1 MPKRQMLINYVPG
14 EECRIAIIEDGQLEE
29 LYQERASAESHV
41 GNIYKGRV
49 VNVEPSI
56 QAAFVEFGLERNGF
70 LHVSDLH
77 PKYFLGSSKE
87 DSERVGKKTPRRE
100 RPPIQKTLHR
110 GQDIVV
116 QVLKEGIGTKG
127 PTVTSYLSV
136 PGRFLVMMPDMER
149 MGVSRKIEDDDARR
163 DVRKLLD
170 DLNPPEGF
178 GFIIRTAGIDRTKAE
193 LRADLTYLHRVWQAI
208 DRRRQS
214 AGVGELYAESDLV
227 IRTIRDVF
235 TTDIE
240 RIIVD
245 NQGAAIRARDFLGIV
260 SPRSRSKVMVYRDA
274 IPLFNRY
281 DIERQIDQIN
291 SHVVPLPSGGSLV
304 IESTEALVAID
315 VNSGKMRQSRE
326 AETTAYKT
334 NLEAADEICRQLRL
348 RDLGGVVVND
358 LIDMY
363 QLKHRRAI
371 EQQFRQNLKKD
382 RARTRIVAIS
392 QFGILE
398 MTRQRMRP
406 SLATSIY
413 ADCPH
418 CQATGRVKSTES
430 VVLDVTRRLAL
441 ALFREKVVR
450 VELTVSPDVAFHL
463 LNRHRQQL
471 VQLETQHRKPVLV
484 RVSRDGPID
493 AVQLAAFDARGSV
506 VDAEGVGNLPEPEL
520 DTPEGA
526 TAPEQRTRPTT
537 VKDGDDPPKASEPTA
552 SAEEAAPKKKR
563 SSRRR
568 GGRRRSSAAKAA
580 NAKES
585 DGDKPADSKQTEDAN
600 KQPAGAESTDSPTA
614 ETQDQDEPAKK
625 KRPSRRRRRRRPKA
639 DNADKTS

>member
-1 MPKRQMLINYVPG
+1 MPKCQMLINYVPG

-49 VNVEPSI
+49 VNVEPAI

-77 PKYFLGSSKE
+77 PKYFPGSAKE

-100 RPPIQKTLHR
+100 RPPIQKTLRR

-127 PTVTSYLSV
+127 PTLTTYLSV
-136 PGRFLVMMPDMER
+136 PGRFLVMMPDMAR
-149 MGVSRKIEDDDARR
+149 MGVSRKIEDDEARR

-170 DLNPPEGF
+170 DLKPPEGF

-193 LRADLTYLHRVWQAI
+193 LRADLTYLHRIWQAI
-208 DRRRQS
+208 DRRLQS
-214 AGVGELYAESDLV
+214 TGVGELYAESDLV

-240 RIIVD
+240 KIIVD
-245 NQGAAIRARDFLGIV
+245 HEGAATRARDFLGII
-260 SPRSRSKVMVYRDA
+260 SPRSRSKVMVYRDR
-274 IPLFNRY
+274 IPLFHRY
-281 DIERQIDQIN
+281 DIERQIDRIN
-291 SHVVPLPSGGSLV
+291 NHVVPLPSGGSLV

-334 NLEAADEICRQLRL
+334 NMEAADEICRQLRL

-358 LIDMY
+358 LIDMH

-371 EQQFRQNLKKD
+371 EQRFRQNLKKD

-418 CQATGRVKSTES
+418 CQATGRVKSIES
-430 VVLDVTRRLAL
+430 VVLDVMRRLAL
-441 ALFREKVVR
+441 ALFREPVVR
-450 VELTVSPDVAFHL
+450 VELTVSPDVAFYL

-471 VQLETQHRKPVLV
+471 VQLEAEHAKPVLV
-484 RVSRDGPID
+484 RVSQGGPVD
-493 AVQLAAFDARGSV
+493 FVQLSAFDARGSV
-506 VDAEGVGNLPEPEL
+506 VDAEGIGNLPEPEL
-520 DTPEGA
+520 GTPEGA
-526 TAPEQRTRPTT
+526 APSGRRTRRKTAGEDRDDKPKAPEKAASP
-537 VKDGDDPPKASEPTA
+537 DD
-552 SAEEAAPKKKR
+552 AAPKKKR
-563 SSRRR
+563 TSRRR
-568 GGRRRSSAAKAA
+568 GGRKRSGAAKSA
-580 NAKES
+580 
-585 DGDKPADSKQTEDAN
+585 DGSQPQDDAGKTPA
-600 KQPAGAESTDSPTA
+600 AESTGSPA
-614 ETQDQDEPAKK
+614 SDTQEQDGPAKK
-625 KRPSRRRRRRRPKA
+625 KRTSSRRRRRRRPKA
-639 DNADKTS
+639 DDADKKS